1 MGLTDIPLEV
11 RELQHI
17 TILSKDRIRNSSLKL
32 FLYGNQLT
40 KLNMEL
46 FALRNL
52 SVLSLSKCAM

>member
-1 MGLTDIPLEV
+1 MDLTEIPDEI

-17 TILSKDRIRNSSLKL
+17 TILSKDVIRNSTLKI

-46 FALRNL
+46 FALKNL
-52 SVLSLSKCAM
+52 SVLSLRKYK